1 MKPETQA
8 IGILDSGVGGL
19 TVVREVMRQLPSEPI
34 VYFGDTAHC
43 PYGPR
48 PAEEIRRFTAD
59 IVNFLTSTFSLK
71 ALVIACNTATAVA
84 FEKVRRSVNIPVV
97 GVIDPGARA
106 AIKVSKYGRI
116 GVIGTEGTIQS
127 GAYERALH
135 RINPEV
141 RIVSLACPSFV
152 PIVES
157 GKAEAD
163 ETLPLVRQALLPLQK
178 HSLDALILGCTHY
191 PLLTK
196 HIARTM
202 GHKVELLNSAK
213 ETARELS
220 SILSENDILT
230 SPVHER
236 LEPPHHTFFT
246 SGSPEMFR
254 QIAARWLGMLVNVKS
269 VHLQKVSF

>member
-1 MKPETQA
+1 MKLETQA

-19 TVVREVMRQLPSEPI
+19 TVVREVMRQLPCEPI

-48 PAEEIRRFTAD
+48 PAEEVRRFTAD
-59 IVNFLTSTFSLK
+59 IVDYLITSFSLK

-84 FEKVRRSVNIPVV
+84 LEDVRRSVTIPVV
-97 GVIDPGARA
+97 GVIHPGARA
-106 AIKVSKYGRI
+106 AARLSRNGRI

-135 RINPEV
+135 RINPELQV
-141 RIVSLACPSFV
+141 VSLACPAFV

-157 GKAEAD
+157 GKAEAK
-163 ETLPLVRQALLPLQK
+163 ETFPLVRQALLPLQK

-191 PLLTK
+191 PLLMK
-196 HIARTM
+196 HIAQAM
-202 GHKVELLNSAK
+202 GQEVTLLSSAK

-220 SILSENDILT
+220 AILYEQQLLT
-230 SPVHER
+230 SPSGQ
-236 LEPPHHTFFT
+236 PQHTFFT
-246 SGSPEMFR
+246 SGTPGLFR
-254 QIAARWLGMLVNVKS
+254 QIAASWLHMDVSVKS
-269 VHLQKVSF
+269 VHLQKI